1 MDTDKSNLHQSFSL
15 IFDENLNVGLPWIT
29 RAGWLDSQPG
39 RLISREKCP
48 GDDIIL
54 CLSGSAEIFT
64 NDSIY
69 IVHPGDLVWISG
81 NRPHYHKAS
90 ITNPWSKMWFRISH
104 TKLTNLKSHLIGEN
118 TDVIKIKNIFE
129 AFNSNLRR
137 FERDLS
143 EILLILATACYIF
156 LNFETQIFFFYTNS

>member
-1 MDTDKSNLHQSFSL
+1 MYKTLMEADKSIIHQSFSL

-69 IVHPGDLVWISG
+69 VVHPGDLVWISG

-90 ITNPWSKMWFRISH
+90 INNPWSKMWFRISH
-104 TKLTNLKSHLIGEN
+104 AKLANLKSHMIGEN
-118 TDVIKIKNIFE
+118 IDIIKIKNISFFKDWFIE
-129 AFNSNLRR
+129 LFQILSVLALHRAVNYLFSTHLSN
-137 FERDLS
+137 FLS
-143 EILLILATACYIF
+143 
-156 LNFETQIFFFYTNS
+156 